1 MPTEFGFPIVT
12 KRAWLAIVL
21 QRLGSAHQRVRLP
34 SRLPPSLIP
43 DDSHRLLVLSKGF
56 LRLTKEQPV
65 HAKVMAGILSELLQL
80 TMQRMV
86 SSVPLTDLVRKVTAD
101 HSGSRLGELREMVE
115 SLLGTYGIELQVF
128 ESAITIFHQDVHT
141 MRREHRSLRI
151 EGHPV
156 QSVITVPLKA
166 CEGGPSS
173 LLDVAQSGT
182 VASDRKDVTLC
193 AGANGNAAL
202 VDVNGVSQYR
212 TSNNGLAASLS
223 TLRSRRRAGSI
234 STGVMSRGNG
244 SAPTMMTMNERLFH
258 AGEIEPV
265 LYGPR
270 PVGALGTAEHRGRL
284 MTFQ

>member
-1 MPTEFGFPIVT
+1 MVPIAT
-12 KRAWLAIVL
+12 
-21 QRLGSAHQRVRLP
+21 
-34 SRLPPSLIP
+34 
-43 DDSHRLLVLSKGF
+43 DYSHRFLYNSKGF

-65 HAKVMAGILSELLQL
+65 HSKVMAGILSELLQL

-86 SSVPLTDLVRKVTAD
+86 SSVPLTDLVRKVTSD

-115 SLLGTYGIELQVF
+115 SLLGTYGFELKVF
-128 ESAITIFHQDVHT
+128 ESAITIFYQDVHA
-141 MRREHRSLRI
+141 MRQEHRNLRL

-156 QSVITVPLKA
+156 QSVMTVPLKA
-166 CEGGPSS
+166 GRDDLSR
-173 LLDVAQSGT
+173 LVTQSGA
-182 VASDRKDVTLC
+182 VMNGRKDVTLC

-202 VDVNGVSQYR
+202 VNVNGVSHYR
-212 TSNNGLAASLS
+212 NSNDGLAASLS
-223 TLRSRRRAGSI
+223 SLRSRRTDG
-234 STGVMSRGNG
+234 STGANSGWNR